1 MSDSFQKNN
10 NLFVDLPRLQ
20 EIFEELR
27 QGKHICQADGDIY
40 FQISERHNDF
50 TALFRQLGFEL
61 KKHRRGFYY
70 FHHSSSNMSTQ
81 AEKIA
86 VFMFMLIEHLA
97 DQGDNIE
104 DALMNRQFAYSDL
117 PHLSTDRY
125 RAIMHQLEIIDEE
138 DLHDVLKNM
147 ARIGVVD
154 CINDSV
160 FAFRSPV
167 YRFLDICQEIATAN
181 KNEMTESAELNE

>member
-1 MSDSFQKNN
+1 MSDSFQKKN
-10 NLFVDLPRLQ
+10 NLFVDLPWLQ

-27 QGKHICQADGDIY
+27 QGKHICQADGDLY
-40 FQISERHNDF
+40 FQLCERHNDF

-70 FHHSSSNMSTQ
+70 FHSSSNMSGQ

-86 VFMFMLIEHLA
+86 VFMFMLIEHIA

-104 DALMNRQFAYSDL
+104 DALMNRQFPYSDL

-125 RAIMHQLEIIDEE
+125 RAIMNQLEIMDEE
-138 DLHDVLKNM
+138 GLRDVLRSM

-154 CINDSV
+154 CINDSL

-167 YRFLDICQEIATAN
+167 YRFLDICQEITTAN
-181 KNEMTESAELNE
+181 KDETAESAELNE